1 MNVGEEKLIHASAT
15 PKEIGLTSIWRPGDI
30 CAEETHKKMDMA
42 WLHAGHRLS
51 NHENVGSISMLW

>member
-1 MNVGEEKLIHASAT
+1 MRQQHQKNWVDVNLAS
-15 PKEIGLTSIWRPGDI
+15 SDI